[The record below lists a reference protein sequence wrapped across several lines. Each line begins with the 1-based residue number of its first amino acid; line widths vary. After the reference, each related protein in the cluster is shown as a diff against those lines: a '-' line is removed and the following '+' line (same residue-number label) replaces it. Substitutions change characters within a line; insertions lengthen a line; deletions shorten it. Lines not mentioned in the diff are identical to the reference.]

1 VNTPQTAIL
10 FAGQGAQFVGMGRD
24 LAEAFPAA
32 REVFEAADRV
42 LGRSISG
49 LCFDGPEDKLNRT
62 QNAQPAILAVGLACL
77 RALEE
82 RSCLPDAVA
91 AAGLSLGEYGAHV
104 AAGSMGD
111 DDALRLVRRRGELM
125 QAASEA
131 RPGGM
136 ACVLGLERDAVAA
149 ACSDASSTGL
159 VAVANLNSPGQVV
172 IAGEHDAVARA
183 GELAKGRGA
192 KRVVP
197 LKVSGAF
204 HTPLMQAA
212 ADGLAEALAKVE
224 IRASRIPVIAN
235 ATADEVREP
244 EDIRRT
250 LLEQLTGTVLFEDSI
265 RKLVADGVTRFI
277 ELGPGKVLSGL
288 VRRIA
293 REAETVSL
301 GTAEALAAFEG

>member
-1 VNTPQTAIL
+1 
-10 FAGQGAQFVGMGRD
+10 MGRD

-32 REVFEAADRV
+32 REVFETADRI
-42 LGRSISG
+42 LGFLLSK
-49 LCFDGPEDKLNRT
+49 LCFDGPVDELNST
-62 QNAQPAILAVGLACL
+62 ENAQPAVLAVGLACL

-104 AAGSMGD
+104 AAGSFGAE
-111 DDALRLVRRRGELM
+111 DALVLVRRRGELM
-125 QAASEA
+125 RDASEA

-136 ACVLGLERDAVAA
+136 ACILALGREEVEAACRDA
-149 ACSDASSTGL
+149 ASAGI

-172 IAGEHDAVARA
+172 ISGEHDAVARA
-183 GELAKGRGA
+183 GEIAKEAGA
-192 KRVVP
+192 KRVIP

-224 IRASRIPVIAN
+224 IQRGRIPVVAN
-235 ATADEVREP
+235 ATAGEVREP
-244 EDIRRT
+244 DEIRRT
-250 LLEQLTGTVLFEDSI
+250 LLDQLTGTVLFEDSI

-277 ELGPGKVLSGL
+277 ELGPGKVLAGL
-288 VRRIA
+288 IKRIA

>member
-1 VNTPQTAIL
+1 MEKTAIL

-42 LGRSISG
+42 LGLGISN
-49 LCFDGPEDKLNRT
+49 LCFEGPQADLNST
-62 QNAQPAILAVGLACL
+62 ENAQPAVLAVGLACL

-82 RSCLPDAVA
+82 RSRLPEAVA
-91 AAGLSLGEYGAHV
+91 VAGLSLGEYGAHV
-104 AAGSMGD
+104 AAGTIGAE
-111 DDALRLVRRRGELM
+111 DALRLVRRRGELM

-131 RPGGM
+131 HPGGM
-136 ACVLGLERDAVAA
+136 ACVLGLEREAVDA
-149 ACSDASSTGL
+149 ACRDASSAGL

-172 IAGEHDAVARA
+172 ISGEHEAVARA
-183 GELAKGRGA
+183 GEIAKERGA
-192 KRVVP
+192 KRVIP

-204 HTPLMQAA
+204 HTPLMQVA

-224 IRASRIPVIAN
+224 IRAGRIPVIAN

-244 EDIRRT
+244 EDTRRT